1 MNPLLGFVSCVALTR
16 LRKAQPPSPASQE
29 KACSLATKVAFWRI
43 LLLRSGRG
51 WLSFAKPGEGNTT
64 NKAQQTPRGLSC
76 FAPFFM
82 SDSTSR
88 PFWSSPLAFLSLFG
102 LCALTVLFRLGD
114 YGLIDADEGR
124 YASIPREMLARGD
137 WITPTLN
144 GAKFFDKP
152 PLLYWGE
159 MLAFKLFGSTEFAA
173 RFAPAL
179 FALASIVAIYGFCR
193 RTFGARAAFLSAAI
207 LSTTLMWPVLGRTVF
222 TDTPLASCTTLA
234 LCAWWLGH
242 TETGSRKNLWF
253 ALFWICLGLGVLSKG
268 PVAVL
273 LCFGA
278 IVPYLLWCRPQNGW
292 KMGALWGVPLML
304 LVAAPWFV
312 LVQLRNPEFG
322 RLFWWEQNF
331 ARFMGSEGVPDHWEA
346 PWYFLPFLPLVF
358 FPWSVFMVR
367 ALGKV
372 APIFRRARTDSLDER
387 ARAVVFLVFGSLFV
401 LLFFSISKSKIV
413 SYIAPLVPLGCAL
426 LGAFLD
432 SRWNKKHFQIEA
444 VVLSILTLVGGIA
457 AFVFAGRAP
466 EKLGLESATLWLCV
480 LGAVLIVW
488 SLALTL
494 CVLIKQTK
502 GIFGATAGGFALF
515 LATAISFWCV
525 LAPTMTTEPLVAR
538 VRPAFTSDTRIASV
552 GFIQSLSFYTQR
564 RVAVDGVVGGR
575 DGTDESKIPDELLP
589 AWKSMSQTERDEY
602 FYGDREGLERLL
614 ARPQTVFVFA
624 RSSRLKGDWGK
635 LGANAHVLLANK
647 RYTVIGNAAA
657 RERFEALALTPR

>member
-1 MNPLLGFVSCVALTR
+1 
-16 LRKAQPPSPASQE
+16 
-29 KACSLATKVAFWRI
+29 
-43 LLLRSGRG
+43 
-51 WLSFAKPGEGNTT
+51 
-64 NKAQQTPRGLSC
+64 
-76 FAPFFM
+76 M

-88 PFWSSPLAFLSLFG
+88 PFWSSPFAFLSLFA
-102 LCALTVLFRLGD
+102 LCALTVLFRLGG

-179 FALASIVAIYGFCR
+179 FALASIVAIYALCR

-207 LSTTLMWPVLGRTVF
+207 LSTTLMWPVLARTVF
-222 TDTPLASCTTLA
+222 TDTPLASCTTVS

-242 TETGSRKNLWF
+242 TETGSRKNVGF
-253 ALFWICLGLGVLSKG
+253 ALFWISLGFGVLAKG
-268 PVAVL
+268 PVAVI

-331 ARFMGSEGVPDHWEA
+331 ARFLGSEGVPDHWEA
-346 PWYFLPFLPLVF
+346 PWYFLPLLPLVF

-372 APIFRRARTDSLDER
+372 APLFRRARTDSLDER
-387 ARAVVFLVFGSLFV
+387 ARAVVFLVLGSLFV

-426 LGAFLD
+426 LGAFFD
-432 SRWNKKHFQIEA
+432 SRWKRGGFKIEA
-444 VVLSILTLVGGIA
+444 ILLSLLTLVGGIA

-466 EKLGLESATLWLCV
+466 EKLGLESATVWLCV
-480 LGAVLIVW
+480 LGGVLIIW
-488 SLALTL
+488 SVALTL
-494 CVLIKQTK
+494 CVLIKPTK

-515 LATAISFWCV
+515 LATAISFWCA

-552 GFIQSLSFYTQR
+552 GFIQSLSFYTDR

-575 DGTDESKIPDELLP
+575 DGTDIPKIPDELLP
-589 AWKSMSQTERDEY
+589 AWNGMEKAERDEY
-602 FYGDREGLERLL
+602 FYGDLAGLQRLM
-614 ARPQTVFVFA
+614 ASPQPVFVVA
-624 RSSRLKGDWGK
+624 RNSRIKWGWAG
-635 LGANAHVLLANK
+635 LGQDSPVLVANK
-647 RYTVIGNAAA
+647 RFTIFGNAAA
-657 RERFEALALTPR
+657 RKRFEALARTP